1 MAIDF
6 SNLAG
11 NIKDKEGNTPT
22 SQNQSS
28 NVPDQIQV
36 GSNPFTD
43 QPIFT
48 QSQAGKDKEME
59 EKKQQILDMATSG
72 AQQGTG
78 VNFENI
84 VDFREESG
92 MSGSDYMDF
101 LKEIKKRSPL
111 GYDAAGF
118 ISGPSDAI
126 QNFIKKGGILGNI
139 LSSIFDKG
147 KETGI
152 EAIEKVKE
160 VFTPGGGVTEV
171 MGEVQGPLTG
181 PDKFRKNLAAGDP
194 LGLFDQYN
202 IYGSVNPYK
211 MAAAKK
217 LEQQNNM
224 DGFGLMPFAAMMPNV
239 TPTNVNQFGYAGT
252 VANMDPSSE
261 AFQDMKNM
269 RDFYNQGYNYN
280 LANGGGLF
288 PQPANDPIIN
298 SFNKTPLSVLEYA
311 GGGVTPKNAAIELGI
326 VEDFSD
332 GVMGV

>member
-1 MAIDF
+1 MPGETEKTLERFKTNPSPSTVNIGPQ
-6 SNLAG
+6 NPHG
-11 NIKDKEGNTPT
+11 N
-22 SQNQSS
+22 SS
-28 NVPDQIQV
+28 NVV
-36 GSNPFTD
+36 T
-43 QPIFT
+43 QPSLS
-48 QSQAGKDKEME
+48 SQQQQKDKEME
-59 EKKQQILDMATSG
+59 EKKQQILNMATHG
-72 AQQGTG
+72 AQQGAG
-78 VNFENI
+78 VDREQI

-118 ISGPSDAI
+118 ISGPSNAI
-126 QNFIKKGGILGNI
+126 QNFIKKGGMLGNI

-160 VFTPGGGVTEV
+160 VFTPNGGVTEV
-171 MGEVQGPLTG
+171 MDEVQGPLTG
-181 PDKFRKNLAAGDP
+181 PNKFQQNYLMGDP
-194 LGLFDQYN
+194 LGLF
-202 IYGSVNPYK
+202 
-211 MAAAKK
+211 
-217 LEQQNNM
+217 QQFLPNNYPAYLPQTSLAFQQQ
-224 DGFGLMPFAAMMPNV
+224 FGL
-239 TPTNVNQFGYAGT
+239 PTSVG
-252 VANMDPSSE
+252 
-261 AFQDMKNM
+261 NM
-269 RDFYNQGYNYN
+269 R

-326 VEDFSD
+326 VEDFND

>member
-11 NIKDKEGNTPT
+11 NIKDKEDNTPT

-48 QSQAGKDKEME
+48 QSQAGKDKEMA

-101 LKEIKKRSPL
+101 LKEIRDKNPS

-118 ISGPSDAI
+118 ISGPSNAI
-126 QNFIKKGGILGNI
+126 QNFIQKGGILGNI

-160 VFTPGGGVTEV
+160 VFTPSGGVTEV
-171 MGEVQGPLTG
+171 MDEVQGPLTG
-181 PDKFRKNLAAGDP
+181 PNKFQQNYLMGDP
-194 LGLFDQYN
+194 LGLY
-202 IYGSVNPYK
+202 
-211 MAAAKK
+211 
-217 LEQQNNM
+217 QQFLPNNYPKYLPQTSLAFQQQ
-224 DGFGLMPFAAMMPNV
+224 FGL
-239 TPTNVNQFGYAGT
+239 PTSVG
-252 VANMDPSSE
+252 
-261 AFQDMKNM
+261 NM
-269 RDFYNQGYNYN
+269 R